1 MRPLNH
7 PGHRGICGWSAW
19 FPCFGI
25 LGGALDFVMT
35 QTRNAAYLKS
45 LTPVQ
50 LEFFFSFPM
59 WVVIAWGIAT
69 WGGVVGSLLLLFRRG
84 LAVPVFLASIIG
96 MILTTFHNFVLA
108 NGLKVMGGVGG
119 LIFGAIIFVI
129 GLLLWIYA
137 RAMRRRGVLR

>member
-1 MRPLNH
+1 
-7 PGHRGICGWSAW
+7 
-19 FPCFGI
+19 
-25 LGGALDFVMT
+25 MT